1 MTWSH
6 VGRYGL
12 TSSTYPAEAPWYIR
26 GNQLMRHICESGQP
40 WSTVADS
47 GWLELYPAGVP
58 MQTLACMSS
67 SVDVIAETH
76 HHLCS
81 GNLMQ
86 PVLIGQSHQISQDP
100 DVCVPADCGVARLLT
115 QPANAGPRNK
125 ACQATLRHQLPP
137 RILTQ
142 SSFFFLELSWQ

>member
-1 MTWSH
+1 MIWSRA
-6 VGRYGL
+6 GRYGL
-12 TSSTYPAEAPWYIR
+12 SSSTYPAEVPWHR
-26 GNQLMRHICESGQP
+26 GNLFMRHICESGQP
-40 WSTVADS
+40 WPAVTDF

-58 MQTLACMSS
+58 MLTLACMSS
-67 SVDVIAETH
+67 SVDVIAESH
-76 HHLCS
+76 LHLCS

-86 PVLIGQSHQISQDP
+86 PVLIGQSHQIAQDP
-100 DVCVPADCGVARLLT
+100 DLCVPAGCGGARLLT

-142 SSFFFLELSWQ
+142 SSIFFPELSWQ